1 MKNVSYSTILFSA
14 FSQDILLSP
23 VRNRIKPITNSM
35 KNLIKSKNQSN
46 KKMFMSSSSLNLSN
60 NNKNNIFPKKFNNR
74 FLINKNKNSESQNKS
89 KQKILYS
96 FYDGKPQKRKKKNKI
111 EQKFTKD
118 FIIMKRQKYNSANPS
133 FRRINYKMQKYNMEP
148 YKKYLID
155 KNKIEMNRKAKER
168 EMKYILESKKNQ
180 RIKMENDIRDKYQ
193 GIDFSR
199 QKRREF
205 FLAKYLKS
213 KQYTKKEEKNKNDED
228 ENFYKQF
235 ECQHL
240 KERLNF
246 EVNERKYMFL
256 DNDELVP
263 KAKYSNFNQKFKS
276 FLCNLRDNP
285 NLNILI
291 NYISKK

>member
-23 VRNRIKPITNSM
+23 VRNRIKPITYSV
-35 KNLIKSKNQSN
+35 KKLIKSKNKSN
-46 KKMFMSSSSLNLSN
+46 KKMFMNSSSLNLSN
-60 NNKNNIFPKKFNNR
+60 NNKNNIFSKKFNNK
-74 FLINKNKNSESQNKS
+74 FLINKNKSSESQNNS
-89 KQKILYS
+89 KQKILYL
-96 FYDGKPQKRKKKNKI
+96 FYDGKPQKKKKKMKI

-118 FIIMKRQKYNSANPS
+118 FIIMKRQQYNSANPS
-133 FRRINYKMQKYNMEP
+133 YRKINYKMQKYNMEP

-168 EMKYILESKKNQ
+168 EMKYIMESKKNQ

-199 QKRREF
+199 QKKREF

-285 NLNILI
+285 NLNVLI

>member
-1 MKNVSYSTILFSA
+1 MN
-14 FSQDILLSP
+14 
-23 VRNRIKPITNSM
+23 
-35 KNLIKSKNQSN
+35 
-46 KKMFMSSSSLNLSN
+46 SSSLNLSN
-60 NNKNNIFPKKFNNR
+60 NNKNNIFSKKFNNK
-74 FLINKNKNSESQNKS
+74 FLINKNKSSVSQNNS
-89 KQKILYS
+89 KQKILYL
-96 FYDGKPQKRKKKNKI
+96 FYDGKPQKKKKKMKI

-118 FIIMKRQKYNSANPS
+118 FIIMKRQQYNSANPS
-133 FRRINYKMQKYNMEP
+133 YRKINYKMQKYNMEP

-168 EMKYILESKKNQ
+168 EMKYIMESKRNQ

-199 QKRREF
+199 QKKREF

-285 NLNILI
+285 NLNVLI

>member
-23 VRNRIKPITNSM
+23 VRNRIKPITYSV
-35 KNLIKSKNQSN
+35 KKLIKSKNQSN
-46 KKMFMSSSSLNLSN
+46 KKMFMSSSCLNLSN
-60 NNKNNIFPKKFNNR
+60 NNKNNIFLKKFNNT
-74 FLINKNKNSESQNKS
+74 FLINKNKNSESQNNS
-89 KQKILYS
+89 KRKILYS
-96 FYDGKPQKRKKKNKI
+96 FYDGKPQKKKKKTKI
-111 EQKFTKD
+111 EQNFTKD
-118 FIIMKRQKYNSANPS
+118 FIIMKRQQYNSANPS
-133 FRRINYKMQKYNMEP
+133 YRRISYKMQKYNMEP

-155 KNKIEMNRKAKER
+155 KNKIEMNRKVKER
-168 EMKYILESKKNQ
+168 EMKYIMESKKNQ

-276 FLCNLRDNP
+276 FLCDLRDNP
-285 NLNILI
+285 NLNVLI